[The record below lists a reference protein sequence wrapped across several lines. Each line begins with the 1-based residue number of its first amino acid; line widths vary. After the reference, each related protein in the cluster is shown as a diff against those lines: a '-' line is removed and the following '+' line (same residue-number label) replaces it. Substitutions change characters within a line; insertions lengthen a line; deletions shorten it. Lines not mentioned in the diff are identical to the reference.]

1 MYHSWNIR
9 KLLRYLAFDLALILA
24 AICFTHFGKQH
35 FAAVNMTHAVPL
47 PILMYHSITE
57 LPERDFCVTP
67 DTLEQDFQYLRS
79 NGYEALLFW
88 RGCGFQRKSDR
99 LYQRKG
105 RPAAK
110 AGDDHI

>member
-1 MYHSWNIR
+1 MEVRKMYHSWNIR

-47 PILMYHSITE
+47 PILMYHSVTE

-79 NGYEALLFW
+79 NGYEAVSAENLIAYTN
-88 RGCGFQRKSDR
+88 G
-99 LYQRKG
+99 KG
-105 RPAAK
+105 DLPQKPAK
-110 AGDDHI
+110 ISQK